1 MSNIR
6 TSQANGG
13 IELKSISVNTSVDE
27 ANVRWWEQSITTQFP
42 IVHTAS
48 DGKKVTAQVGAPHAG
63 YTIEGQL
70 SYGVLEGPACIK
82 STNGLIIA
90 EVEYIKGIAEGPCTF
105 YYDSG
110 ITVFKGYLKNGLRQ
124 GLGKEYREDGSL
136 LFEGYFENGQKRN
149 IVAMKDMKGYWMELD
164 ENQNVISISQ
174 RDNDG
179 NRYGICYEYK
189 DGEISSVSN
198 YENGKSNKLKEFQN
212 NTMTEFHNNKNKAY
226 VGGFVNKLS
235 SGYMR
240 AGQGTEYDENVKQIY
255 KGYYLGGMRHGE
267 GIGYKNGKA
276 VYKGKWIY
284 GKKKRTYYCQK
295 IFVTILGAAIV
306 ALAFVFLLQYYYVG
320 IALAL
325 LYCLMLWCTW
335 RSKNIDRVLVIAKG
349 KDLEMLDSQITGI
362 LVPSNSCNDVSEL
375 DLSNCSNLEY
385 IEIGD
390 KCFGGVQTV
399 RICGLPKLKSIK
411 IGRMSFTEKEENYG
425 MNRDKS
431 FFLVNC
437 VELKH
442 FEVGEWS
449 FSDFGG
455 EFQLT
460 HLPNLET
467 LTCGTL
473 DNESFNFFGCSLLLQ
488 GFDFS

>member
-27 ANVRWWEQSITTQFP
+27 ANVRWLEQSITTQYP
-42 IVHTAS
+42 IVHTTR

-276 VYKGKWIY
+276 VYNGKWIY

-325 LYCLMLWCTW
+325 LYCLVLWCTW
-335 RSKNIDRVLVIAKG
+335 KSKNIDRVLVVASG

-411 IGRMSFTEKEENYG
+411 IGRMSFTEKDENYG

-431 FFLVNC
+431 FFLANC

-449 FSDFGG
+449 FSDYGG

-473 DNESFNFFGCSLLLQ
+473 DKESFNFFGCSLLLQ